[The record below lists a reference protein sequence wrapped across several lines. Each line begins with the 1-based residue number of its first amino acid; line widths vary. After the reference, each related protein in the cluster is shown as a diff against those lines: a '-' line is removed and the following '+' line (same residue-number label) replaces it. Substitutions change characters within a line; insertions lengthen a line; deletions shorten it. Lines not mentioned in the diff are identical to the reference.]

1 MSMKR
6 TDLEKNRGLKIN
18 ARMGAAGFPERF
30 AAGAGSVID
39 KRGQRKL
46 DQAAGLIPFACKLP
60 ACLVKDLQAAGV
72 TVTKLSQAEHDAFA
86 KATRPVF
93 DKWKK
98 QIGEPLV
105 NEAEK
110 AIAARKR

>member
-18 ARMGAAGFPERF
+18 SRMGAAGFPERF
-30 AAGAGSVID
+30 AAGAGSVTD

-60 ACLVKDLQAAGV
+60 ACLVKDLQARGMAHEGGINAV
-72 TVTKLSQAEHDAFA
+72 MAEMLTSALA
-86 KATRPVF
+86 K
-93 DKWKK
+93 
-98 QIGEPLV
+98 QG
-105 NEAEK
+105 
-110 AIAARKR
+110 